1 MRKYNKLIVGVILVF
16 IVVIFSAINTA
27 RVSINFGFTSL
38 TAPLIFVILGS
49 TLLGCVIVLLFSF
62 TTSWQQRQEL
72 KKLRKLQASFEE
84 TKALELAEKDQRI
97 ADLEAD
103 FQRLNTQPDL
113 LGEELAT
120 PDVSETDIL

>member
-1 MRKYNKLIVGVILVF
+1 MRKYNKLIVGVVLVF

-27 RVSINFGFTSL
+27 RVKINFGFTSL